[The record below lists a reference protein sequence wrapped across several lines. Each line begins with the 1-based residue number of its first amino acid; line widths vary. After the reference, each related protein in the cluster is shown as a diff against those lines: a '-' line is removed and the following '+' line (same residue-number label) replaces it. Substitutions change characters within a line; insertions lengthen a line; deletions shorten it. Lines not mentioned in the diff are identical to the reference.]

1 MHSGPEQAV
10 KTTAHEGGVGRVT
23 YGRGHVVQ
31 GEKSARIVGDEGK
44 MLPTQACR
52 QSGGGV
58 TGKKFGLLLAGYC
71 WWATDNTDAELR
83 RKEAHLVT
91 VVYVSRIAAYYR
103 GCKRKRLQRP
113 WCIT

>member
-44 MLPTQACR
+44 MLPT
-52 QSGGGV
+52 
-58 TGKKFGLLLAGYC
+58 
-71 WWATDNTDAELR
+71 
-83 RKEAHLVT
+83 
-91 VVYVSRIAAYYR
+91 
-103 GCKRKRLQRP
+103 
-113 WCIT
+113 